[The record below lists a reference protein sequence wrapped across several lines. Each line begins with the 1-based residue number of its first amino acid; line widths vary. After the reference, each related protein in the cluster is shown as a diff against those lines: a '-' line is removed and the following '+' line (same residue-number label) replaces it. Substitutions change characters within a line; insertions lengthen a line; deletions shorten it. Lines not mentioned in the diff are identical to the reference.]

1 MSSPEVDLAYCCRD
15 SYPSRIGFE
24 DGISFPRIKEF
35 HHQDQI
41 NDNHPGI
48 KASQFLL
55 GLEKPESGPSPPK
68 WAKAASY
75 LAFRKLEQHVPE
87 FDKFTKFQAEK
98 EPQMTPEQV
107 GARMVGR
114 WKNGESG

>member
-1 MSSPEVDLAYCCRD
+1 M
-15 SYPSRIGFE
+15 
-24 DGISFPRIKEF
+24 
-35 HHQDQI
+35 
-41 NDNHPGI
+41 
-48 KASQFLL
+48 L

-114 WKNGESG
+114 WKNGQSG